1 MVIFFQL
8 EKLIQKNYF
17 LNLSAK
23 EAFKAY
29 VRAYESHGL
38 KNIFNVQTLD
48 LKAVGHSF
56 GFVVPPHI
64 DIGVGYS
71 KKISREGKKFGGDN
85 NRRDNKKTKI
95 YRQVGEGLKNKGNAQ
110 YSR

>member
-1 MVIFFQL
+1 M

-48 LKAVGHSF
+48 LKAVGRSF

-71 KKISREGKKFGGDN
+71 KKISREGKKFGD
-85 NRRDNKKTKI
+85 NRREKKTKI